1 MFACSAAHFLWSF
14 VAEALGPEWQA
25 LDLGEFLEVH
35 ANRPGKRRR
44 LFWLVFASMTW
55 TLWTTRNAMV
65 IERIFLRRA
74 SDSIFKFLA
83 ILQQWYPLCRQRDKE
98 RLDSMLEDL
107 LMAARHTSLQSGR

>member
-1 MFACSAAHFLWSF
+1 MFACSAARFLWSF

-55 TLWTTRNAMV
+55 TLWTTRNKMV

-83 ILQQWYPLCRQRDKE
+83 IMQQWYPLCRQRDKE

-107 LMAARHTSLQSGR
+107 LMAARHTSL